1 MMNMNNNVMKD
12 AILLQRKEIK
22 EKSHQVLRSHYF
34 VLTFLMI
41 VLSLLGVEFHYSLT
55 GWEKGPDFFST
66 KSSVESTTA
75 ETEAE
80 NKEADPGNMLSEDDL
95 LTSSDV
101 FWAIAGGNLDDASSK
116 ADRLLSFIKDK
127 SSETKALGR
136 SRGVFAQIV
145 NAFGSGK
152 LFAKTAQALRTI
164 TQSDSAVAIIFVI
177 LAFLWYAL
185 VFVFIKNVYSAAIR
199 RVFLEARMYTHVSSM
214 DITFFFSVR
223 KWVRASTAM
232 IVMYVYQALWNLTII
247 GGLIKLFSYWA
258 VPYIVAENPGI
269 SGNQAVTLSRRMMD
283 GHKLELLK
291 FEISLFGWF
300 LLSLVTFGISDLV
313 YGAGYRMACYA
324 EFYARVREQAIQNEL
339 EGTELLNDPYL
350 FTKAD
355 RILLYETYFDVVDE
369 ITDIHENK
377 AELTGWRKKVADWT
391 GLWLGTTR
399 RKREYD
405 TYEGRRFAIEGYKR
419 CMEGLA
425 YPLWLNPLWTKKT
438 IEKHGQVT
446 YLRCYTVWSLLL
458 LFIFMCFIGWSWEVA
473 LHFIQTGEMVNR
485 GTMHGPWLPIYGSG
499 GILALIACTRFR
511 KKPVVE
517 FFSSVVLCGVLE
529 YFSAWHL
536 EMKYHQRWWSYDGYF
551 LNLHGRICAE
561 GLLIFGIGCCT
572 VVYVLAPLFDE
583 MLSRIK
589 IQVLIVISI
598 VVGTAYTADLI
609 YSSGNPNMSN
619 GAIVAVQKETEETG
633 ETEDG
638 TLPPVAPDS

>member
-1 MMNMNNNVMKD
+1 MMNTNNNVMKD

-22 EKSHQVLRSHYF
+22 EKSHQALRSHYF
-34 VLTFLMI
+34 VLIFLMI
-41 VLSLLGVEFHYSLT
+41 VLSLLGLEFHYSLT
-55 GWEKGPDFFST
+55 GWEKGPYFISAKNST
-66 KSSVESTTA
+66 ENTTA

-80 NKEADPGNMLSEDDL
+80 NEQADPGNMLSEDDL

-101 FWAIAGGNLDDASSK
+101 FWAIAGGNLDDATSK

-127 SSETKALGR
+127 SSESEALGR
-136 SRGVFAQIV
+136 SRGVLAQIV

-164 TQSDSAVAIIFVI
+164 TRSDSAVAIIFVI

-199 RVFLEARMYTHVSSM
+199 RVFLEARMYTYVSSM
-214 DITFFFSVR
+214 DITFFFSVK
-223 KWVRASTAM
+223 KWVKASTAM
-232 IVMYVYQALWNLTII
+232 LVMYVYRALWSLTII
-247 GGLIKLFSYWA
+247 GGLIKFFSYWA

-269 SGNQAVTLSRRMMD
+269 SGKQAVTLSRRMMD

-458 LFIFMCFIGWSWEVA
+458 LFIFLCFIGWSWEVA

-511 KKPVVE
+511 KKPALE

-529 YFSAWHL
+529 YFSALHL

-589 IQVLIVISI
+589 IQVLIGISI

-619 GAIVAVQKETEETG
+619 GAIVAVQKETEVTG
-633 ETEDG
+633 ETQAG
-638 TLPPVAPDS
+638 S